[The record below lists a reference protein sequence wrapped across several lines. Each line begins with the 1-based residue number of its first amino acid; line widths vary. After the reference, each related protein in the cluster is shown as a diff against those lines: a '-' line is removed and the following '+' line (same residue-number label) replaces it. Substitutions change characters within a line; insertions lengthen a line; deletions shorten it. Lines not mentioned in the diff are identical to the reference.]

1 MKLIHLKLLLTAIFW
16 GGTFIA
22 GRALSDHVAPFSA
35 AFLRFVIASIPLLY
49 MTYRMEGRFPPI
61 QKEKVFY
68 LLLLGLTGVFSYNV
82 FFFKGLR
89 LIHAGRA
96 SLIIANNPIFIAI
109 ASFFL
114 FKEKLNTI
122 KIVGILV
129 SVTGAMVAISRGNL
143 QGMLTES
150 FGRGDIFIFLAVL
163 SWVTYSLIG
172 KRVMQDFSAIEAV
185 TYASVTGAIMLFPA
199 ALAEGLPTD
208 IFDYSLAN
216 WFSLFYLGYLWHRPG
231 FCLVLRGHQ
240 KTGTFQGQPVH
251 QFCSHQCHHTGLS
264 VSGRTHYHLPSG
276 RRRHGQPGC
285 LFDQHQD
292 IFVATS
298 SIYVFDTW
306 WNALT

>member
-1 MKLIHLKLLLTAIFW
+1 MKLIHIKLLLTAIFW

-22 GRALSDHVAPFSA
+22 GRSLSDHVAPFSA

-68 LLLLGLTGVFSYNV
+68 LVLLGLTGVFSYNV

-114 FKEKLNTI
+114 FREKLNII
-122 KIVGILV
+122 KIVGIVV

-150 FGRGDIFIFLAVL
+150 FGRGDIFIFVAVL
-163 SWVTYSLIG
+163 SWVSYSLIG

-185 TYASVTGAIMLFPA
+185 TYASVAGAIMLFPV
-199 ALAEGLPTD
+199 ALAEGMPTD
-208 IFDYSLAN
+208 IFEYSLAN
-216 WFSLFYLGYLWHRPG
+216 WFSLFYLGFFGTVLGFVWYYEGIKKLGPSKASLFINFVPISAIILAFLFLDEPITISLLAGAAMVSLGVYMTNSGSLYRLRYLR
-231 FCLVLRGHQ
+231 F
-240 KTGTFQGQPVH
+240 
-251 QFCSHQCHHTGLS
+251 
-264 VSGRTHYHLPSG
+264 
-276 RRRHGQPGC
+276 
-285 LFDQHQD
+285 
-292 IFVATS
+292 
-298 SIYVFDTW
+298 
-306 WNALT
+306 

>member
-1 MKLIHLKLLLTAIFW
+1 MKLIHFKLLLTAIFW

-22 GRALSDHVAPFSA
+22 GRSLSDHVAPFSA
-35 AFLRFVIASIPLLY
+35 AFLRFVIASIPLLF

-96 SLIIANNPIFIAI
+96 SLIIANNPIFITI

-114 FKEKLNTI
+114 FKEKLNAV

-150 FGRGDIFIFLAVL
+150 FGYGEIFIFLAVL
-163 SWVTYSLIG
+163 SWVAYSLIG

-185 TYASVTGAIMLFPA
+185 AYASVTGAIMLFPA
-199 ALAEGLPTD
+199 ALAEGMSTD
-208 IFDYSLAN
+208 IFDYSLVN
-216 WFSLFYLGYLWHRPG
+216 WFSLFYLGFFGTVLGFVWYYEGIQKLGPSKASLFINFVPIAAIILAFLFLDEPITISLLAGAAMVSLGVYLTN
-231 FCLVLRGHQ
+231 
-240 KTGTFQGQPVH
+240 TGSLFN
-251 QFCSHQCHHTGLS
+251 
-264 VSGRTHYHLPSG
+264 GR
-276 RRRHGQPGC
+276 
-285 LFDQHQD
+285 F
-292 IFVATS
+292 
-298 SIYVFDTW
+298 
-306 WNALT
+306 

>member
-1 MKLIHLKLLLTAIFW
+1 MKLIHFKLLMTAIFW

-22 GRALSDHVAPFSA
+22 GRTLSDHVAPLLSDHVAPFSA
-35 AFLRFVIASIPLLY
+35 AFLRFVIASIPLLF

-96 SLIIANNPIFIAI
+96 SLIIANNPIFITI

-114 FKEKLNTI
+114 FKEKLNAV

-150 FGRGDIFIFLAVL
+150 FGYGEIFIFLAVL
-163 SWVTYSLIG
+163 SWVAYSLIG

-199 ALAEGLPTD
+199 ALAEAWVLSGITRVSRSWDLQRPACSS
-208 IFDYSLAN
+208 I
-216 WFSLFYLGYLWHRPG
+216 LFPSPPSYWHFYFWMNP
-231 FCLVLRGHQ
+231 
-240 KTGTFQGQPVH
+240 
-251 QFCSHQCHHTGLS
+251 
-264 VSGRTHYHLPSG
+264 LPSPFW
-276 RRRHGQPGC
+276 QEPPWS
-285 LFDQHQD
+285 
-292 IFVATS
+292 AW
-298 SIYVFDTW
+298 VFI
-306 WNALT
+306 

>member
-1 MKLIHLKLLLTAIFW
+1 MKLIHFKLLLTAIFW

-22 GRALSDHVAPFSA
+22 GRLLSDHVAPFSA
-35 AFLRFVIASIPLLY
+35 AFLRFVIASIPLLF

-96 SLIIANNPIFIAI
+96 SLIIANNPIFITI

-114 FKEKLNTI
+114 FKEKLNAV

-150 FGRGDIFIFLAVL
+150 FGYGELFIFLAVL
-163 SWVTYSLIG
+163 SWVAYSLIG

-199 ALAEGLPTD
+199 ALAEGMSTD
-208 IFDYSLAN
+208 IFDYSLVN
-216 WFSLFYLGYLWHRPG
+216 WFSLFYLGFFGTVLGFVWYYEGIQKLGPSKASLFINFVPIAAIILAFLFLGEPITISLLAGAAMVSLGVYLTN
-231 FCLVLRGHQ
+231 
-240 KTGTFQGQPVH
+240 TGSLFN
-251 QFCSHQCHHTGLS
+251 
-264 VSGRTHYHLPSG
+264 GR
-276 RRRHGQPGC
+276 
-285 LFDQHQD
+285 F
-292 IFVATS
+292 
-298 SIYVFDTW
+298 
-306 WNALT
+306 

>member
-1 MKLIHLKLLLTAIFW
+1 MKLIHFKLLLTAIFW

-22 GRALSDHVAPFSA
+22 GRLLSDHVAPFSA
-35 AFLRFVIASIPLLY
+35 AFLRFVIASIPLLF
-49 MTYRMEGRFPPI
+49 MTYRMEGRFPPM

-96 SLIIANNPIFIAI
+96 SLIIANNPIFITI

-114 FKEKLNTI
+114 FKEKLNAV

-150 FGRGDIFIFLAVL
+150 FGYGELFIFLAVL
-163 SWVTYSLIG
+163 SWVAYSLIG

-199 ALAEGLPTD
+199 ALAEGMSTD
-208 IFDYSLAN
+208 IFDYSLVN
-216 WFSLFYLGYLWHRPG
+216 WFSLFYLGFFGTVLGFVWYYEGIQKLGPSKASLFINFVPIAAIILAFLFLGEPITISLLAGAAMVSLGVYLTN
-231 FCLVLRGHQ
+231 
-240 KTGTFQGQPVH
+240 TGSLFN
-251 QFCSHQCHHTGLS
+251 
-264 VSGRTHYHLPSG
+264 GR
-276 RRRHGQPGC
+276 
-285 LFDQHQD
+285 F
-292 IFVATS
+292 
-298 SIYVFDTW
+298 
-306 WNALT
+306 

>member
-1 MKLIHLKLLLTAIFW
+1 MKLIHFKLLMTAIFW

-22 GRALSDHVAPFSA
+22 GRTLSDHVAPFSA
-35 AFLRFVIASIPLLY
+35 AFLRFVIASIPLLF

-61 QKEKVFY
+61 QKDKVFY

-96 SLIIANNPIFIAI
+96 SLIIANNPIFITI
-109 ASFFL
+109 ASYFL
-114 FKEKLNTI
+114 FKEKLNAV

-150 FGRGDIFIFLAVL
+150 FGIGELFIFFAVL
-163 SWVTYSLIG
+163 SWVAYSLIG

-199 ALAEGLPTD
+199 ALAEGMSTD
-208 IFDYSLAN
+208 IFDYSLVN
-216 WFSLFYLGYLWHRPG
+216 WFSLFYLGFFGTVLGFVWYYEGIQKLGPSKASLFINFVPIAAIILAFLFLDEPITISLLAGAAMVSLGVYLTN
-231 FCLVLRGHQ
+231 
-240 KTGTFQGQPVH
+240 TGSLFK
-251 QFCSHQCHHTGLS
+251 
-264 VSGRTHYHLPSG
+264 GRY
-276 RRRHGQPGC
+276 
-285 LFDQHQD
+285 
-292 IFVATS
+292 
-298 SIYVFDTW
+298 
-306 WNALT
+306 

>member
-1 MKLIHLKLLLTAIFW
+1 MKLIHFKLLLTAIFW

-35 AFLRFVIASIPLLY
+35 AFLRFVVASIPLLY

-109 ASFFL
+109 AAFFL
-114 FKEKLNTI
+114 FKEKLNAV

-129 SVTGAMVAISRGNL
+129 SVTGAMVAISRGNI

-150 FGRGDIFIFLAVL
+150 FGQGEFFIFLAVL

-185 TYASVTGAIMLFPA
+185 TYASVTGAILLFPA
-199 ALAEGLPTD
+199 ALAEGIASD
-208 IFDYSLAN
+208 IFAYSPAN
-216 WFSLFYLGYLWHRPG
+216 WFSLFYLGVFGTVLGFVWYYEGIHKIGLQKASLFINFVPISAILMAYLFLDEPITISLLAG
-231 FCLVLRGHQ
+231 AAMVSLGVYLTN
-240 KTGTFQGQPVH
+240 TGSLGR
-251 QFCSHQCHHTGLS
+251 SS
-264 VSGRTHYHLPSG
+264 SG
-276 RRRHGQPGC
+276 
-285 LFDQHQD
+285 D
-292 IFVATS
+292 
-298 SIYVFDTW
+298 
-306 WNALT
+306 

>member
-1 MKLIHLKLLLTAIFW
+1 MKLIHFKLLLTAIFW

-22 GRALSDHVAPFSA
+22 GRSLSDHVAPFSA
-35 AFLRFVIASIPLLY
+35 AFLRFVIASIPLLF

-96 SLIIANNPIFIAI
+96 SLIIANNPIFITI

-114 FKEKLNTI
+114 FKEKLNAV

-150 FGRGDIFIFLAVL
+150 FGYGEIFIFLAVL
-163 SWVTYSLIG
+163 SWVAYSLIG

-185 TYASVTGAIMLFPA
+185 AYASVTGAIMLFPA
-199 ALAEGLPTD
+199 ALAEGMSTD
-208 IFDYSLAN
+208 IFDYSLVN
-216 WFSLFYLGYLWHRPG
+216 WFSLFYLGFFGTVLGFVWYYEGIQKLGPSKASLFINFVPIAAIILAFLFLDEPITISLLAGAAMVSMGVYLTN
-231 FCLVLRGHQ
+231 
-240 KTGTFQGQPVH
+240 TGSLFN
-251 QFCSHQCHHTGLS
+251 
-264 VSGRTHYHLPSG
+264 GR
-276 RRRHGQPGC
+276 
-285 LFDQHQD
+285 F
-292 IFVATS
+292 
-298 SIYVFDTW
+298 
-306 WNALT
+306 